1 MNSELQAGIEYMERE
16 RKLKRED
23 MIRMIEQALQ
33 VAGRKSVGGAR
44 DLRVEMDRKTLEIK
58 VLSTLVVTDFVRNR
72 REEISLEEA
81 DRFYPL
87 PNGQK
92 HKVGDLVVKEVTPQ
106 NFGRIAAQTAKQVI
120 MQALREAERG
130 HVQAEFKELEGKIV
144 TGTIRRFDRMDV
156 AVDLGAA
163 EGVMPKRER
172 VANEDYQIGDRI
184 RFLLQK
190 IDVSPGGT
198 QLILSRANPE
208 FIRQLFEVEVAE
220 IGDGTVQIKAIA
232 RDAGYRT
239 KLAVASR
246 DEKVDPVGA
255 CVGLR
260 GQRVKNIV
268 RELSGEKVDIVKWSD
283 DIKIFVANAL
293 APARLNRV
301 EVDEDTHTVRVR
313 VDADQQSLAI
323 GKKGQNVKLTARL
336 TGWRIDVKPDEELSA
351 EQLMA
356 QAVAAM
362 AAVKGIGEEAAKE
375 LVAGGF
381 TSLEGI
387 VEQSA
392 EDVAE
397 ATGWAP
403 EKAEAV
409 YAAAAAACGKST
421 GGEEEA

>member
-16 RKLKRED
+16 RKLNRED

-58 VLSTLVVTDFVRNR
+58 VTSTLVVTDFVRNR

-81 DRFYPL
+81 DKFYPL

-336 TGWRIDVKPDEELSA
+336 TGWRIDVKPDEEMSA

-356 QAVAAM
+356 QAVATL
-362 AAVKGIGEEAAKE
+362 AAVEGIGEASAKE

-397 ATGWAP
+397 ATGWSA
-403 EKAEAV
+403 EKAEGV

>member
-44 DLRVEMDRKTLEIK
+44 DLRVEMDRRTLEIK
-58 VLSTLVVTDFVRNR
+58 VLSTLVATDFVRNR
-72 REEISLEEA
+72 RDEISLEDA

-92 HKVGDLVVKEVTPQ
+92 HQKGDLIEKEVTPQ

-220 IGDGTVQIKAIA
+220 IGDGTVEIKAIA

-283 DIKIFVANAL
+283 DIKIFVATAL

-336 TGWRIDVKPDEELSA
+336 TGWRIDVKPDEEMSA

-356 QAVAAM
+356 QAVATL
-362 AAVKGIGEEAAKE
+362 AAVEGIGEASAKE

-397 ATGWAP
+397 ATGWP
-403 EKAEAV
+403 LEKAEGV

>member
-16 RKLKRED
+16 RKLNRED

-44 DLRVEMDRKTLEIK
+44 DLRVTMDRKTLEIK
-58 VLSTLVVTDFVRNR
+58 VTSTLVATDFVRNR
-72 REEISLEEA
+72 REEISLDEA

-87 PNGQK
+87 PNGEK

-172 VANEDYQIGDRI
+172 VANEDYQVGDRI

-336 TGWRIDVKPDEELSA
+336 TGWRIDVKPDEEMSA

-356 QAVAAM
+356 QAVATL
-362 AAVKGIGEEAAKE
+362 AAVEGIGEASAKE

-397 ATGWAP
+397 ATGWSA
-403 EKAEAV
+403 EKAEGV

>member
-44 DLRVEMDRKTLEIK
+44 DLRVEMDRRTLEIK
-58 VLSTLVVTDFVRNR
+58 VLSTLVATDFVRNR

-92 HKVGDLVVKEVTPQ
+92 HQKGDLIEKEVTPQ

-130 HVQAEFKELEGKIV
+130 HVQAEFKDLEGKIV

-220 IGDGTVQIKAIA
+220 IGDGTVEIKAIA

-336 TGWRIDVKPDEELSA
+336 TGWRIDVKPDEELTA

-362 AAVKGIGEEAAKE
+362 AAVPGIGEEAAKE

-397 ATGWAP
+397 ATGWSA
-403 EKAEAV
+403 EKAESV
-409 YAAAAAACGKST
+409 YAAAAAACGKPA

>member
-44 DLRVEMDRKTLEIK
+44 DLRVEMDSKTLEIK

>member
-397 ATGWAP
+397 ATGWAQ

-409 YAAAAAACGKST
+409 YAAAASACGKST